1 MPSSFR
7 LLSNETS
14 FLAIGLKVTTDSF
27 KWAMTV
33 LIMGQVNFSETG
45 KMLIIILTK
54 WLENYLDRA
63 VLIS

>member
-1 MPSSFR
+1 
-7 LLSNETS
+7 
-14 FLAIGLKVTTDSF
+14 
-27 KWAMTV
+27 MTV